1 VWLKVQASELA
12 QVLALERHI
21 PIAMVLMVQAMLP
34 EEVPA
39 GVAALVEAA
48 MVGSLA
54 VEALDRDL
62 VVVDT
67 LKFRFRTN

>member
-1 VWLKVQASELA
+1 
-12 QVLALERHI
+12 
-21 PIAMVLMVQAMLP
+21 MVQAMPP
-34 EEVPA
+34 EEVQA
-39 GVAALVEAA
+39 GVAAQVEAT

-67 LKFRFRTN
+67 LKFRF